1 MAICKWLEN
10 IVSTKEKEHSM
21 TIHNTDILIIGAGP
35 AGMVSAMTAVQHNLT
50 KKITVIRSNEKSQ
63 VPCGIPYVFGAT
75 LGSVE
80 KNAMACGG
88 NPIADMIEKLID
100 TVEKVDI
107 ENKTVYSQN
116 YEIHFDKLIFATGS
130 IPFVHKNFTDALRLE
145 NVFTIDKE
153 YSKVEK
159 LKNYLADKEKVIV
172 VGTGFIGVELATEL
186 ASDNKDVTIIGG
198 GHILAGSFDK
208 DMAIKA
214 EEIMIAKGVKL
225 ALGQHAN
232 HIVEKNNL
240 ASGIEL
246 CDKTVIEA
254 DVIIFA
260 TGYEPNTKLA
270 REAGLKLARYN
281 GIWVDEFMRTKN
293 KDIFAVG
300 DCSGRRD
307 FITRDP
313 SKVMLAS
320 TSAAEARVA
329 GSSLYS
335 IKHLKGFNGTIAIF
349 STMIGEKAF
358 ASAGVTEARAKEE
371 NIDYISGYFEG
382 VNRHPATIPDAS
394 KLSVKLIAMRES
406 GRIIGGQVVGS
417 KEAGEIINIIGLAIE
432 SELTLYSL
440 ISMQVATQPLLTSAP
455 TTYPIIMAAQ
465 MALLSK

>member
-1 MAICKWLEN
+1 
-10 IVSTKEKEHSM
+10 M
-21 TIHNTDILIIGAGP
+21 TIHTDILIIGAGP
-35 AGMVSAMTAVQHNLT
+35 AGMVAAMTAIGHNPA
-50 KKITVIRSNEKSQ
+50 KKITVIRAHEKSQ
-63 VPCGIPYVFGAT
+63 VPCGIPYVFGTT

-80 KNAMACGG
+80 KNAMSCGG
-88 NPIADMIEKLID
+88 NSITDRIEKLVD
-100 TVEKVDI
+100 SVEKVDI
-107 ENKTVYSQN
+107 EKKTVYSQN
-116 YEIHFDKLIFATGS
+116 YKIHFDKLIFATGS
-130 IPFVHKNFTDALRLE
+130 IPFVHKNFKDALGLE
-145 NVFTIDKE
+145 NVFTISKE
-153 YSKVEK
+153 YSEVEK
-159 LKNYLADKEKVIV
+159 LKNYLADKQKVIV

-214 EEIMIAKGVKL
+214 EEIMMAKGVKL

-246 CDKTVIEA
+246 CDKTVLEA

-465 MALLSK
+465 MALFSKSSELGVKI